1 MLPFIIVTAVLAVII
16 AIFGIN
22 FSLVLHNADCRGIEH
37 KEVLSKFFIP
47 VYGIECVKKMGEV
60 KNTYLAEKVLTVKG
74 YVTTIVKWILLV
86 TVLFFALNIAVN
98 FKLNFLWK
106 VCGWFVI
113 IIFFFVS
120 SSVCSSIAYKKGMN
134 RLVAGFFGFVPFA
147 SVFYYCITNGK
158 KRILPETVYQVYS
171 FKDILGR
178 VVIYGELVVL
188 SFVVLIPI
196 VYLLG
201 SSLSPTES
209 IPNEIWPSHP
219 TWRNFQI
226 LFKQE
231 KTTIKGVG
239 TSAVETTTPVY
250 YWYWFRNTLIVAI
263 LTMVISV
270 FVITITAYVFSRF
283 KFKGQKAGLLSM
295 LILQMFPT
303 FISMVAYYNLLKM
316 LGLLNNPYALI
327 AIYTSGAIPYNV
339 WLIKGFLQNIPK
351 DLDESATIDGANRL
365 QIFVRIIFPLI
376 LPIITFVAVSQFMA
390 PWLDYILPS
399 YILTAK
405 NIPETKN
412 YTLAVGLFKFINS
425 VADELYQPTLFCAGS
440 LIIAIPISVLYV
452 VFQRYL
458 IEGITAG
465 ATKG

>member
-1 MLPFIIVTAVLAVII
+1 MLPFIIVTAVLAVILV
-16 AIFGIN
+16 IFGIN

-37 KEVLSKFFIP
+37 KQVLSKFFIP
-47 VYGIECVKKMGEV
+47 FYGVSCVKKMGEV
-60 KNTYLAEKVLTVKG
+60 KNTYLAEKVLSVKG
-74 YVTTIVKWILLV
+74 YVTTIVKWILLAS
-86 TVLFFALNIAVN
+86 VLFLGLNIAIS
-98 FKLNFLWK
+98 FKLNFLWT

-113 IIFFFVS
+113 IIFFFVN

-134 RLVAGFFGFVPFA
+134 RLAAGFFGFVPFV
-147 SVFYYCITNGK
+147 STFYYCLTIGK
-158 KRILPETVYQVYS
+158 KRILPETVYQTYS

-178 VVIYGELVVL
+178 LVIYGELVVL

-201 SSLSPTES
+201 SSLSPTDS
-209 IPNEIWPSHP
+209 IPREIWPSKP
-219 TWRNFQI
+219 TWRNFEI
-226 LFKQE
+226 LFKQI
-231 KTTIKGVG
+231 KTS
-239 TSAVETTTPVY
+239 TSATGVVTETNVY

-263 LTMVISV
+263 LTMIFSVII
-270 FVITITAYVFSRF
+270 ITITAYVFSRF
-283 KFKGQKAGLLSM
+283 KFKGQKAGLLTM
-295 LILQMFPT
+295 LVLQMFPT

-327 AIYTSGAIPYNV
+327 AIYSSGAIPYNV

-365 QIFVRIIFPLI
+365 QIFARIIFPLI

-412 YTLAVGLFKFINS
+412 YTLAVGLFRFIND
-425 VADELYQPTLFCAGS
+425 VGNELYQPTLFCAGS